1 MNKKRKNRGNWLYFF
16 TTLAY
21 VLMFVWVFMF
31 PGTKGLVFWDPGY
44 AMYFYILG
52 FVGVI
57 PIILWL
63 LDRFVVKKRLY
74 SVISKLLSFILLL
87 VPIAVVTFFLVSV
100 SFKTVNLPPLVFIN
114 DNTQEDRYTLAYWTD
129 EKRADSLEITVSKV
143 DDVQTIQLKDDV
155 ETNKHY
161 FTFGQHGPATYEI
174 TSQEGSY
181 TMVIP
186 ENDANIKR
194 FAIASDSHIGTT
206 KSALETSKKMLET
219 ISSVPYNSFFLLG
232 DIVEFG
238 FSFEQWVEA
247 WGILASKET
256 TVPFRPLIGN
266 HDILFGGNKLF
277 DELMGKDYFRIDF
290 DNVHFISL
298 NLPWGIEDFSN
309 KQKQWLE
316 TELKSIPADD
326 WTIVLTHAFL
336 YASGYNY
343 RGVLWGD
350 NKNAIDELVPL
361 FEETGVDMV
370 FSGHNHQM
378 EHITNN
384 GIEYFIT
391 GVFGSHLDEDREF
404 TSEGSQWYNNK
415 THGYVDLAVGET
427 SATATF
433 LDTNGEGLY
442 SYALEK

>member
-1 MNKKRKNRGNWLYFF
+1 MKKKKNRGNWLYFI

-21 VLMFVWVFMF
+21 ILMFVWVFMF
-31 PGTKGLVFWDPGY
+31 PGTKGLVIWDPGY

-52 FVGVI
+52 FIGVI

-63 LDRFVVKKRLY
+63 LDRFIVKKRLY

-87 VPIAVVTFFLVSV
+87 VPIAVVVFFLFSA
-100 SFKTVNLPPLVFIN
+100 SSKTMDLPPLVFIN
-114 DNTQEDRYTLAYWTD
+114 DNTQEGRYTLAYWTE
-129 EKRADSLEITVSKV
+129 EKREDSLEITVSKV
-143 DDVQTIQLKDDV
+143 DDVQTIQLKDDE

-161 FTFGQHGPATYEI
+161 FTFGQPGAATYEI
-174 TSQEGSY
+174 TSQEGPY

-186 ENDANIKR
+186 ENPSNVKR

-206 KSALETSKKMLET
+206 KSALETTKKMLET
-219 ISSVPYNSFFLLG
+219 ISSIPYNSFFLLG

-266 HDILFGGNKLF
+266 HDILFGGHKLF
-277 DELMGKDYFRIDF
+277 EEMMGKDYFRLDF
-290 DNVHFISL
+290 ENIHFITMK
-298 NLPWGIEDFSN
+298 LPWGIEEFSN

-316 TELKSIPADD
+316 QELNAIPKDD
-326 WTIVLTHAFL
+326 WIIVLTHAFL

-350 NKNAIDELVPL
+350 NINAINELVPI
-361 FEETGVDMV
+361 FEENGVDMV

-378 EHITNN
+378 EHLSNS

-391 GVFGSHLDEDREF
+391 GVFGSHLDEDRDVI
-404 TSEGSQWYNNK
+404 SKGSQWYDNK
-415 THGYVDLAVGET
+415 SHGFVDLAVGET
-427 SATATF
+427 TATVTF
-433 LDTNGEGLY
+433 LDVDAEELY
-442 SYALEK
+442 TYCVNK

>member
-1 MNKKRKNRGNWLYFF
+1 MKKKRKNRGNWLYFI

-21 VLMFVWVFMF
+21 VLMFIWVFLF
-31 PGTKGLVFWDPGY
+31 PGTKGLVIWDPGY

-63 LDRFVVKKRLY
+63 LDRFIVKKRLY
-74 SVISKLLSFILLL
+74 SVISKLLSFILLV
-87 VPIAVVTFFLVSV
+87 VPIAVVAFFLVSA
-100 SFKTVNLPPLVFIN
+100 SFKTVDLPPLVFLN
-114 DNTQEDRYTLAYWTD
+114 DNSQEGRYTLAYWTD
-129 EKRADSLEITVSKV
+129 EKRTDSIDLTISKI
-143 DDVQTIQLKDDV
+143 DDVQKIELTDDE

-161 FTFGQHGPATYEI
+161 FAFGQPGAATYEL
-174 TSQEGSY
+174 TTPEGKF

-186 ENDANIKR
+186 DSSSNIQR

-206 KSALETSKKMLET
+206 KSALDTTKKMLET
-219 ISSVPYNSFFLLG
+219 ISSKAYNSFFLLG

-238 FSFEQWVEA
+238 FSFEQWIEA
-247 WGILASKET
+247 WEILASKEN

-277 DELMGKDYFRIDF
+277 EKLMGKDYFRVDF
-290 DNVHFISL
+290 ENVHFISL
-298 NLPWGIEDFSN
+298 NLPWGIEDFTT

-316 TELKSIPADD
+316 NTLKSIPDDD

-378 EHITNN
+378 EHITQN

-427 SATATF
+427 AATVTF
-433 LDTNGEGLY
+433 LDSNAQKLY
-442 SYALEK
+442 TYVLNK

>member
-1 MNKKRKNRGNWLYFF
+1 MKKKGKNRGNWLYFI

-31 PGTKGLVFWDPGY
+31 PGTKGLVIWDPGY

-52 FVGVI
+52 FVGII

-63 LDRFVVKKRLY
+63 LDRFIVKKRLY
-74 SVISKLLSFILLL
+74 SVISKLLSFILLV
-87 VPIAVVTFFLVSV
+87 VPIAVVTFFLVSA
-100 SFKTVNLPPLVFIN
+100 SFKTVDFPPLVFIN
-114 DNTQEDRYTLAYWTD
+114 DNTEEERYTFAYRTE
-129 EKRADSLEITVSKV
+129 EKRSDSLEVTISKGDNV
-143 DDVQTIQLKDDV
+143 ESIELTDDEDS
-155 ETNKHY
+155 NKHY
-161 FTFGQHGPATYEI
+161 FTFGQPGPATYEI
-174 TSQEGSY
+174 SSEEGTF

-186 ENDANIKR
+186 ENPSKIKR

-206 KSALETSKKMLET
+206 KSDLDSTKKMLET
-219 ISSVPYNSFFLLG
+219 ISSTPYNSFFLLG

-238 FSFEQWVEA
+238 FSFEQWVDA
-247 WGILASKET
+247 WEILASKQT

-277 DELMGKDYFRIDF
+277 DELMGKDYFRVDF
-290 DNVHFISL
+290 DKVHFIAL
-298 NLPWGIEDFSN
+298 NLPWGIEDFST

-316 TELKSIPADD
+316 TQLKSIPEDD
-326 WTIVLTHAFL
+326 WTIILTHAFL

-350 NKNAIDELVPL
+350 NQNAIDELVPL

-378 EHITNN
+378 EHITNE

-415 THGYVDLAVGET
+415 THGYVDLAVGES
-427 SATATF
+427 SATVTF
-433 LDTNGEGLY
+433 LDSAGEGLY
-442 SYALEK
+442 SYVLE

>member
-1 MNKKRKNRGNWLYFF
+1 MKKKKNRGNWLYFI

-21 VLMFVWVFMF
+21 ILMFVWVFMF
-31 PGTKGLVFWDPGY
+31 PGTKGLVIWDPGY

-57 PIILWL
+57 PLILWL
-63 LDRFVVKKRLY
+63 LDRFVFKTKVY
-74 SVISKLLSFILLL
+74 SIISKLLSFILLL
-87 VPIAVVTFFLVSV
+87 VPIAVVAFFLLSA
-100 SFKTVNLPPLVFIN
+100 SLKTVDLPPLVFIN
-114 DNTQEDRYTLAYWTD
+114 DSTEDDRYTLAYWTSD
-129 EKRADSLEITVSKV
+129 KRADSIEVTVNSVDNTQTLQLE
-143 DDVQTIQLKDDV
+143 D
-155 ETNKHY
+155 EEMTNKHY
-161 FTFGQHGPATYEI
+161 FTFGQPGTATYEI
-174 TSQEGSY
+174 TTPEGRYS
-181 TMVIP
+181 MVIP
-186 ENDANIKR
+186 DNPSNIKR

-206 KSALETSKKMLET
+206 KSALDTTKKMLES
-219 ISSVPYNSFFLLG
+219 ISRTPYNSFFLLG

-238 FSFEQWVEA
+238 FSFDQWIQA
-247 WGILASKET
+247 WEILASKKAT
-256 TVPFRPLIGN
+256 IPFRPLIGN

-277 DELMGKDYFRIDF
+277 DELMGKDYFRVDYE
-290 DNVHFISL
+290 NVHFISL

-316 TELKSIPADD
+316 TELKSIPGDD

-378 EHITNN
+378 EHITNK
-384 GIEYFIT
+384 GIDYFIT

-427 SATATF
+427 SATVTF
-433 LDTNGEGLY
+433 LNPDGEGLY
-442 SYALEK
+442 SYVLVK

>member
-1 MNKKRKNRGNWLYFF
+1 MKKTRKNRRNWLYFI
-16 TTLAY
+16 TTIAY
-21 VLMFVWVFMF
+21 ILMFVWVFMF
-31 PGTKGLVFWDPGY
+31 PGTKGLVIWDPGY

-63 LDRFVVKKRLY
+63 LDRFVFKKRLY
-74 SVISKLLSFILLL
+74 SIISKLLSFILLM
-87 VPIAVVTFFLVSV
+87 VPIAVVAFFLFST
-100 SFKTVNLPPLVFIN
+100 SFKTVDLPPLVFIN
-114 DNTQEDRYTLAYWTD
+114 ENTQDGHYTFAYWTE

-143 DDVQTIQLKDDV
+143 DDVQTIQLNDEEK
-155 ETNKHY
+155 TNKHY
-161 FTFGQHGPATYEI
+161 FTFGQPGAATYEI
-174 TSQEGSY
+174 TSEEGQY

-186 ENDANIKR
+186 EPPSNVKR

-206 KSALETSKKMLET
+206 KSALDTTKKMLET
-219 ISSVPYNSFFLLG
+219 ISNKPYNSFFLLG

-247 WGILASKET
+247 WGILASKQT

-266 HDILFGGNKLF
+266 HDILFGGHKLF

-298 NLPWGIEDFSN
+298 NLPWGIEDFST

-316 TELKSIPADD
+316 TELKAIPADD

-343 RGVLWGD
+343 RGVRWGD
-350 NKNAIDELVPL
+350 NQNAIDELVPL

-378 EHITNN
+378 EHITNE
-384 GIEYFIT
+384 GIAYFIT
-391 GVFGSHLDEDREF
+391 GAFGSHLDEDREF

-427 SATATF
+427 SATVTF
-433 LDTNGEGLY
+433 LDSKAQELY
-442 SYALEK
+442 THVLKK

>member
-1 MNKKRKNRGNWLYFF
+1 
-16 TTLAY
+16 
-21 VLMFVWVFMF
+21 
-31 PGTKGLVFWDPGY
+31 
-44 AMYFYILG
+44 
-52 FVGVI
+52 
-57 PIILWL
+57 
-63 LDRFVVKKRLY
+63 
-74 SVISKLLSFILLL
+74 
-87 VPIAVVTFFLVSV
+87 
-100 SFKTVNLPPLVFIN
+100 
-114 DNTQEDRYTLAYWTD
+114 
-129 EKRADSLEITVSKV
+129 
-143 DDVQTIQLKDDV
+143 
-155 ETNKHY
+155 
-161 FTFGQHGPATYEI
+161 
-174 TSQEGSY
+174 
-181 TMVIP
+181 MVIP

-316 TELKSIPADD
+316 TELKSISADD

-391 GVFGSHLDEDREF
+391 GVFGSYLDEDREF

-427 SATATF
+427 SATTTF
-433 LDTNGEGLY
+433 LDANGEGLY